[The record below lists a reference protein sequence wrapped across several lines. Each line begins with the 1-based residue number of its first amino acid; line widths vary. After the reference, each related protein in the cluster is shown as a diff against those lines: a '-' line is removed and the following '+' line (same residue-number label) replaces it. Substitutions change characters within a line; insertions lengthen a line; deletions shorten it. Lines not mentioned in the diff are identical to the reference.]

1 MSLYEISTEYQEA
14 FNTLQE
20 MGLDAD
26 DIADSLAAIQGEF
39 EDKAINCIKW
49 EKGIGGK
56 IDAIDAEIKRLQVR
70 KKAITNQRDSFRE
83 YIRSSME
90 ATGINKIE
98 SDLFTITLKK
108 AAKVVSIW
116 DFGDLPP
123 EYCISETVRTADKLK
138 IKQDLQADIDVKGA
152 KLVDGKRGL
161 LIK

>member
-20 MGLDAD
+20 MGLDVD

-56 IDAIDAEIKRLQVR
+56 IDTIDAEIKRLQAR
-70 KKAITNQRDSFRE
+70 KKTITNQRDSFRE

-90 ATGINKIE
+90 ATGINEIE

-108 AAKVVSIW
+108 AAKVVEADI
-116 DFGDLPP
+116 DHVPA
-123 EYCISETVRTADKLK
+123 EYVNTKTVETLDRLK

>member
-1 MSLYEISTEYQEA
+1 MSLYEISKEYQGA

-20 MGLDAD
+20 MWWLDAD
-26 DIADSLAAIQGEF
+26 EIADSLAAIKGEF

-56 IDAIDAEIKRLQVR
+56 IDTIDGEIKRLQAR

-108 AAKVVSIW
+108 AGKVVEADIDHVSA
-116 DFGDLPP
+116 
-123 EYCISETVRTADKLK
+123 EYINIKTVETLDKLK
-138 IKQDLQADIDVKGA
+138 IKQDLQAGADVKGA
-152 KLVDGKRGL
+152 KLVDGKCGL